1 MRIPYYLLD
10 AEGYLYKTDID
21 REQLKDVSDKEPEI
35 YERMKRYSNWFKDE
49 LLADFP
55 KKDTRPF
62 IIGHPQ
68 ETCSKLPARCED
80 IWPDRTLQP
89 LSELFLFY
97 ELEKP
102 GSGDKLECGG

>member
-1 MRIPYYLLD
+1 MRISYYLLD
-10 AEGYLYKTDID
+10 AEGHLYKTDID
-21 REQLKDVSDKEPEI
+21 REQRKDVSDKEPEI

-62 IIGHPQ
+62 IIGHPR
-68 ETCSKLPARCED
+68 ETYSKLPARD
-80 IWPDRTLQP
+80 ARI
-89 LSELFLFY
+89 SELFLFY